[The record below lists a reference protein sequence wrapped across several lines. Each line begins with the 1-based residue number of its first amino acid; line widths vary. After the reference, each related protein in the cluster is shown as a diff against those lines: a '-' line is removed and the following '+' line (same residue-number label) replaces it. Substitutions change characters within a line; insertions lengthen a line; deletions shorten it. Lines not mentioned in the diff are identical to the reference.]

1 MFTRLVASQPTHER
15 AVKGLMFS
23 TLLHGSLIA
32 AAVLLTSTESF
43 ESLID
48 EPREVPITLARPR
61 PEPTPIEQ
69 RAPVSAPDA
78 PTIVTRAPV
87 IKHLISAPTTVP
99 TTIPDPTDLPW
110 TSIADAPTRVG
121 LPGGSAGAETG
132 VPMTGPSGAYSE
144 SYVDVPVSLDARS
157 PLPRYPDALRKW
169 RTEGVAR
176 LTFVVDTLGRVEME
190 TVKVIESSH
199 PAFAAA
205 VKATLPR
212 MRFSAA
218 RIGARRVR
226 QLVEFPIVFRVEP

>member
-15 AVKGLMFS
+15 AVKGFMFS

-32 AAVLLTSTESF
+32 AAMLLTSTESF
-43 ESLID
+43 ETLID
-48 EPREVPITLARPR
+48 EPREATITLARPR
-61 PEPTPIEQ
+61 PEP
-69 RAPVSAPDA
+69 APVERSAPVAAPDA
-78 PTIVTRAPV
+78 PTIVARAPV
-87 IKHLISAPTTVP
+87 VEIVISPPTGVP
-99 TTIPDPTDLPW
+99 TSIPDPTDLPW
-110 TSIADAPTRVG
+110 TSAADAPTG
-121 LPGGSAGAETG
+121 IGQPGGSTGTETG
-132 VPMTGPSGAYSE
+132 VPMSGPSGAYSE
-144 SYVDVPVSLDARS
+144 AYVDVPVSLDARS

-190 TVKVIESSH
+190 TVQVVESSH

-226 QLVEFPIVFRVEP
+226 QLVEFPIVFRLEP

>member
-15 AVKGLMFS
+15 AVKGFMFS

-43 ESLID
+43 ETLID
-48 EPREVPITLARPR
+48 EPREITIALPRPQ
-61 PEPTPIEQ
+61 PEPTPVE
-69 RAPVSAPDA
+69 RTAPVSAPDA

-87 IKHLISAPTTVP
+87 VEHVVSAPTTVP
-99 TTIPDPTDLPW
+99 TTIPDRSELPW
-110 TSIADAPTRVG
+110 TSIADAPTGVG
-121 LPGGSAGAETG
+121 LPGGSAGTESG

-144 SYVDVPVSLDARS
+144 AYVDVPVSLDARS

-190 TVKVIESSH
+190 TVKVVESSH

-226 QLVEFPIVFRVEP
+226 QLVEFPIVFRLEP